1 MTSNN
6 PSKRLFIGSLPFRY
20 TEGELLALFIQ
31 YGKIIAVRIVKN
43 RWGKSRGMGYV
54 EFEDIDCAVS
64 AKNRLHNHLLED
76 GRTIIVDFAQPDPFD
91 TPEGKQRHI
100 EAQESKPIAKRKFLD
115 DFGNRK
121 PAIAVPYQ
129 KPVSKRRF
137 GGSPR
142 EEQVSQGGFS
152 NRDDSRSLAH
162 ASESKGYSGRKYK
175 GGKPIFNVLG
185 RSLNKDKS
193 EEYKPKFIPDAA
205 APKKKFKKI
214 PGQKP
219 EYKASDPQHVRSS
232 IFKQRKFGSKV
243 GAKFAFK
250 NKKSR

>member
-6 PSKRLFIGSLPFRY
+6 PTKRLFVGSLPYRF
-20 TEGELLALFIQ
+20 TEGELLDLFIQ

-54 EFEDIDCAVS
+54 EFEDIDCAIN
-64 AKNRLHNHLLED
+64 AKNRLHDHLLQE
-76 GRTIIVDFAQPDPFD
+76 GRTIIVDFAQPDPFE

-100 EAQESKPIAKRKFLD
+100 EAQESRPVAKRRFLD
-115 DFGNRK
+115 NFGNRK
-121 PAIAVPYQ
+121 PLIE
-129 KPVSKRRF
+129 PVRPEPSRRRF

-142 EEQVSQGGFS
+142 EEQISQGGFS
-152 NRDDSRSLAH
+152 NRDDSRSLAG
-162 ASESKGYSGRKYK
+162 SPSKSYSGRKYK
-175 GGKPIFNVLG
+175 GGKPVFNVLG

-193 EEYKPKFIPDAA
+193 EEYVPKFRTDAV
-205 APKKKFKKI
+205 APKKRFKPA

-219 EYKASDPQHVRSS
+219 EYKGSDPHHVRGS

-250 NKKSR
+250 SKKSR